1 MVNDNRPIKSIAE
14 LVGAPRCTYVVVYTD
29 ENTYSGYIT
38 HAISERFTDVLNQGT
53 VVNRQNSENEF
64 LGLTDVEICTMD
76 GRKKDATTNCL
87 LSRNSI
93 LLIAE
98 IKITTGELPPSKP
111 FSFTLYQQKK
121 PVWVNILMQ
130 HLNIVGT
137 VYISQNE
144 QSILALDTDQLFI
157 PITSATLSS
166 TLYSMQGEFDLIA
179 VNKKRVISISELAG
193 K

>member
-29 ENTYSGYIT
+29 ENTYCGYIT
-38 HAISERFTDVLNQGT
+38 HAISERFMDVLNHGK
-53 VVNRQNSENEF
+53 NEF
-64 LGLTDVEICTMD
+64 LGLTDVEICSMD

-87 LSRNSI
+87 LNRNGI

-98 IKITTGELPPSKP
+98 TKIAAGELPPSKP

-130 HLNIVGT
+130 HLSVVGK

-179 VNKKRVISISELAG
+179 VNKNRVINISELAG